1 MFILEKKAEPAQQI
15 WTHIKRHYQG
25 EKVAVVGVE
34 KQLPQTF
41 LRNKQVIFYESLTG
55 RSLVEEGKRFLD
67 KFSKDYSAFVFYVDG
82 PKYDFT
88 KWITTFATTVL
99 VPKQG
104 KKGIARAI

>member
-15 WTHIKRHYQG
+15 WNHIKRQYQG

-55 RSLVEEGKRFLD
+55 KSLLDEGKHFLD
-67 KFSKDYSAFVFYVDG
+67 KFAKDYSAFVFYLDCPTEVAEQLIDAG
-82 PKYDFT
+82 R
-88 KWITTFATTVL
+88 ALGVRVTVT
-99 VPKQG
+99 VEEK
-104 KKGIARAI
+104 AA

>member
-25 EKVAVVGVE
+25 EKVAVVGVK

-55 RSLVEEGKRFLD
+55 YSLLEEGKRFLE
-67 KFSKDYSAFVFYVDG
+67 KFSKDYSAFVFYLDC
-82 PKYDFT
+82 PKEVAEKF
-88 KWITTFATTVL
+88 IEAGRSLGVRVTVTMEE
-99 VPKQG
+99 K
-104 KKGIARAI
+104 AA

>member
-1 MFILEKKAEPAQQI
+1 LFILEKKAEPTQQI

-67 KFSKDYSAFVFYVDG
+67 KFSKDYSAFVFYVDCPNEVAEQLIEAG
-82 PKYDFT
+82 R
-88 KWITTFATTVL
+88 ALGVRVTVT
-99 VPKQG
+99 VKA
-104 KKGIARAI
+104 KAA

>member
-67 KFSKDYSAFVFYVDG
+67 KFSKDYSAFVFYVDCPNEVAEQLIEAG
-82 PKYDFT
+82 R
-88 KWITTFATTVL
+88 ALGVRLTVT
-99 VPKQG
+99 VKA
-104 KKGIARAI
+104 KAA